1 MTPNSHSTAA
11 SEQSEPSAANPAAA
25 APSPGAKADAP
36 AAGKTDSA
44 HAIVRR
50 NVLWSLG
57 VGLVPV
63 PIIDVLGVG
72 AVQVKMLKEL
82 SELYGVKFSEQI
94 AKKIVASLV
103 AAVGSAGLG
112 VALASTFFKFVPLV
126 GTSLGVVSMPIVAG
140 AFTMATG
147 RVFVAHFE
155 SGGTILT
162 FNPSAIRDHFR
173 AEFQQAKQIV
183 TQMKK
188 EADAQGPSKTPA

>member
-1 MTPNSHSTAA
+1 MTPNPQPIVA
-11 SEQSEPSAANPAAA
+11 SKQSEPSAAKQAEPA
-25 APSPGAKADAP
+25 SPPGTSTAAP
-36 AAGKTDSA
+36 AAMKADSA

-50 NVLWSLG
+50 NVLWALG
-57 VGLVPV
+57 VGMV
-63 PIIDVLGVG
+63 PIPIVDFVGVG

-82 SELYGVKFSEQI
+82 SDLYGVKFSEQI

-112 VALASTFFKFVPLV
+112 VAIASTFFKFVPVV
-126 GTSLGVVSMPIVAG
+126 GTSLGVVSMPIVSG

-173 AEFQQAKQIV
+173 AEFQQAKQVV
-183 TQMKK
+183 TQMKN
-188 EADAQGPSKTPA
+188 EADAQEPPKSPA